1 MKDVLNTI
9 INYKKQNNF
18 PRLNS
23 NPTIIDRVC
32 FNFNAVDTNGT
43 MTHPIHMHG
52 TMFYVTELGSA
63 RSRANGR
70 HREFPSPG
78 PFTIKKDTVV
88 VPSNGYARVRFNAS
102 NPGTQI

>member
-1 MKDVLNTI
+1 MIFYFSL
-9 INYKKQNNF
+9 
-18 PRLNS
+18 LNS
-23 NPTIIDRVC
+23 KLKIITSRVC
-32 FNFNAVDTNGT
+32 ILNAVDTNGT

-78 PFTIKKDTVV
+78 PFTIKKDTIV